1 MHEYLMVLM
10 RALDEAQIFDDFEE
24 VPPFLPFLLERPL
37 YKGLMA
43 GEGDPFT
50 LPSPSLFWHFS
61 LTFLF
66 MQDM

>member
-1 MHEYLMVLM
+1 M
-10 RALDEAQIFDDFEE
+10 RALDEARIFDDFEK
-24 VPPFLPFLLERPL
+24 VPPFLPFSPERPL

-43 GEGDPFT
+43 GEGDSFT
-50 LPSPSLFWHFS
+50 LPSLSFFWHFS